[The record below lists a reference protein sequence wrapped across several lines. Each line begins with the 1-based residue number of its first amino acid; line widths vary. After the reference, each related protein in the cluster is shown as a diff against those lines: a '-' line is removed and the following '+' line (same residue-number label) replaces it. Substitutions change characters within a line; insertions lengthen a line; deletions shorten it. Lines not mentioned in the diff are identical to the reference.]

1 MTEKYLLNTLL
12 ASIILLVVT
21 VILSLSLS
29 FYKIDRV
36 EQRVNEI
43 DKKVDTIVTAL
54 SGAVGAKIVEME
66 F

>member
-36 EQRVNEI
+36 EKRVNEI
-43 DKKVDTIVTAL
+43 DKKVDSIVTAL
-54 SGAVGAKIVEME
+54 SGVIDTRIEEK
-66 F
+66 

>member
-43 DKKVDTIVTAL
+43 DKKVDAIVSSL
-54 SGAVGAKIVEME
+54 SGVIDARIEEKE

>member
-43 DKKVDTIVTAL
+43 DRKVDTIVTAL
-54 SGAVGAKIVEME
+54 SGVIDTRIEEK
-66 F
+66 